1 MNLFRYLYDTRIMA
15 LLLSIP
21 FVFILPVK
29 EKKYRAEL
37 LPSGSRSSVIRGTI
51 YEDLNGDGISEKIY
65 YFENSYGMLAF
76 QVYDLDEGLYDQWN
90 FPRKYHHNAANI
102 WTGDIDKNG
111 FSEVIGF
118 TVNYDSVFINYCEP
132 LGPDPGRITTIPAT
146 VISQRKGYETDF
158 AVTDAA
164 LADMDGDSYDDL
176 VFVVKAGYSLQ
187 PRKIYLYN
195 FRNGSITE
203 SSLSGNVLN
212 HLNFAN
218 LDDDPMP
225 EIYGSQQSEFNIP
238 DDIDI
243 PFSDRNP
250 WLMVYD
256 NDLSYLFPPV
266 PFPEIYARLETDNF
280 QRNGSRVLISWYH
293 PFRLDTIKP
302 FLLVTDTYGT
312 IIAADTLEDIPPD
325 NHYSFLKPDEEH
337 FLLITAS
344 GRIMRFNSHLERL
357 RETETGIPAGDPKLI
372 RDLNGDGKAEVI
384 VPARDYGKLY
394 IVSGNL
400 RNVTSTGIPGAGS
413 PVFLESSPDS
423 SSLRMLI
430 NNQEFTLTYDIN
442 PFYYLRFPLLL
453 MIYFIFF
460 AIVHLIK
467 KIQEKRL
474 REQYALETQMRTLEL
489 NAFRNQMD
497 PHFTFNVFNI
507 VASLLNK
514 GNREQA
520 MDAFLKFSN
529 LIRQNLEKYDNVTR
543 TLREEIEITVSFLEL
558 TMLRYPEFSYNIV
571 RDDSVSLDIIIPR
584 MIILTHVENAV
595 KHGLSPRGGRGKI
608 LVSVKE
614 HSGFLHILVEDN
626 GVGRGAGSGFE
637 GSSTGLGL
645 SILEKLT
652 DHLNRSSARKLTQS
666 FSDLKDGSGMPAGT
680 RVEIRIPY

>member
-1 MNLFRYLYDTRIMA
+1 MKLFRYLYDTRIIA

-21 FVFILPVK
+21 FLFILPVK
-29 EKKYRAEL
+29 EKKFRAEL
-37 LPSGSRSSVIRGTI
+37 IPSGPRSPAPRGTI
-51 YEDLNGDGISEKIY
+51 FVDLNGDGISEKIY

-90 FPRKYHHNAANI
+90 FPRKYHHNAANV

-132 LGPDPGRITTIPAT
+132 LGPDPGRMTTIFAAT
-146 VISQRKGYETDF
+146 IDRRKGYETDF
-158 AVTDAA
+158 SVTDAA
-164 LADMDGDSYDDL
+164 LTDMNGDSYDDL
-176 VFVVKAGYSLQ
+176 VFVIHAGYSLQ
-187 PRKIYLYN
+187 PRKIYIYN
-195 FRNGSITE
+195 FRDGVLKE
-203 SSLSGNVLN
+203 SNAAGNVLN
-212 HLNFAN
+212 RLNFAN

-225 EIYGSQQSEFNIP
+225 EIYGGQQSEFNIP
-238 DDIDI
+238 DDSDI
-243 PFSDRNP
+243 PYSDRNP

-256 NDLSYLFPPV
+256 NDLSYLFPHGS
-266 PFPEIYARLETDNF
+266 FPETYARLETSHF

-293 PFRLDTIKP
+293 PFRLDTIKS
-302 FLLVTDTYGT
+302 FLLVTDTEGKR
-312 IIAADTLEDIPPD
+312 IEADTLEDFPPD
-325 NHYSFLKPDEEH
+325 NHYSFFKLDDEH
-337 FLLITAS
+337 FLLITPG
-344 GRIMRFNSHLERL
+344 GRIIRFNSNLERL
-357 RETETGIPAGDPKLI
+357 KETDTGIPAGDPKLI

-384 VPARDYGKLY
+384 LPARDYGKLY
-394 IVSGNL
+394 IISGNL
-400 RNVTSTGIPGAGS
+400 RNVTSTVIPGGGS
-413 PVFLESSPDS
+413 PFFLKSSPDS
-423 SSLRMLI
+423 TSLRMLI
-430 NNQEFTLTYDIN
+430 NNQEFTLKYDIN
-442 PFYYLRFPLLL
+442 PFFYLRFPLLL

-460 AIVHLIK
+460 AVVHLIK

-474 REQYALETQMRTLEL
+474 SEQYALETQMRTLEL
-489 NAFRNQMD
+489 NAFRSQMD

-529 LIRQNLEKYDNVTR
+529 LIRQNLEKYDNITR

-558 TMLRYPEFSYNIV
+558 TRLRYPEFNYQIDREESA
-571 RDDSVSLDIIIPR
+571 SLDIIIPK

-595 KHGLSPRGGRGKI
+595 KHGLGPRGGRGKI
-608 LVSVKE
+608 LISVNE

-626 GVGRGAGSGFE
+626 GVGRGTGSGSE

-645 SILEKLT
+645 SILEKLIG
-652 DHLNRSSARKLTQS
+652 HINRSSARKLTQS
-666 FSDLKDGSGMPAGT
+666 FSDLKDASGMTAGT